1 MSISGILIYEIN
13 GTFNNNT
20 PILNTDN
27 SFTVLNSSINI
38 NTVNVEFQYT
48 EITNNDGLYLY
59 GFNDYTITKIISF
72 ESIPLSRQGNQFRDY
87 KGTFPD
93 DINDTPTI
101 LNNTTGR
108 YMFSDTVFS
117 SGVGNW
123 NVENIT
129 NLERAFEINPNFN
142 EDLNNWNLVNLSGRM
157 SNIFE
162 GCSSFNGNISNW
174 NVENVNNIQFAFY
187 DCLSFNKPLNW
198 NVSNITDMSQ
208 LFNNCIVFNQNLNNW
223 DMSNVVSPGAMFGLC
238 YKFNQ
243 PLDNWN
249 TSKFNDI
256 GQMFLLCS
264 MFNQDLSNWNVSNIT
279 SMYNAFNNATNFNQN
294 LGSWNISNINNI
306 DFQSLWGMLNN
317 TALSV
322 ENYNATLNGWSS
334 QTVQSNVIL
343 GVEGLEYSSVGEVG
357 RNILINQPNNWDI
370 QGDILICFIKNTM
383 ILILE
388 NGMEVEKKVQE
399 LKNGNMV
406 KISTGEYKKLVFIG
420 TKTLDITKNINKIRI
435 MKQGTSSNNLP
446 NKDLLVTSG
455 HSLLF
460 NNLNYTN
467 EFYKSEF
474 YDNNVKGYYKMM
486 SQHCKLFD
494 YVKEKE
500 LEDIR
505 DGNNVSYYHFVL
517 ENEDDE
523 GQYGVY
529 SNGILS
535 ETMALSFSKKN
546 YMNKN

>member
-157 SNIFE
+157 NNIFG

-174 NVENVNNIQFAFY
+174 NVENVNNIQFGFY
-187 DCLSFNKPLNW
+187 DCLSFNQPLNW
-198 NVSNITDMSQ
+198 NVSNITDMSL
-208 LFNNCIVFNQNLNNW
+208 LFYNCIVFNQNLNNW

-294 LGSWNISNINNI
+294 LGSWNISNRNNI

>member
-157 SNIFE
+157 NNIFG

-174 NVENVNNIQFAFY
+174 NVENVNNIQFGFY
-187 DCLSFNKPLNW
+187 DCLSFNQPLNW
-198 NVSNITDMSQ
+198 NVSNITDMSL
-208 LFNNCIVFNQNLNNW
+208 LFYNCIVFNQNLNNW

>member
-157 SNIFE
+157 NNIFG

-198 NVSNITDMSQ
+198 NVSNITDMSL
-208 LFNNCIVFNQNLNNW
+208 LFYNCIVFNQNLNNW

>member
-157 SNIFE
+157 NNIFG

-174 NVENVNNIQFAFY
+174 NVENVNNIQFGFY
-187 DCLSFNKPLNW
+187 DCLSFNQPLNW
-198 NVSNITDMSQ
+198 NVSNITDMSL
-208 LFNNCIVFNQNLNNW
+208 LFYNCIVFNQNLNNW

-264 MFNQDLSNWNVSNIT
+264 MFNQDLSYWNVSNIT

-343 GVEGLEYSSVGEVG
+343 GVEGLEYSSAGVPG
-357 RNILINQPNNWDI
+357 RNTLEDTYNWTI
-370 QGDILICFIKNTM
+370 AGDILVCFMKDTM

-388 NGMEVEKKVQE
+388 NDIEVERKVQE
-399 LKNGNMV
+399 LKNGDMV

-420 TKTLDITKNINKIRI
+420 TKTIDITKNIDKIRI

>member
-223 DMSNVVSPGAMFGLC
+223 DMSNVVSPGGMFGGC
-238 YKFNQ
+238 NKFNQ

-249 TSKFNDI
+249 TSKFNNI
-256 GQMFLLCS
+256 SSMFLLCS

-279 SMYNAFNNATNFNQN
+279 SMYNVFNNATNFNQN

-343 GVEGLEYSSVGEVG
+343 GVEGLEYSSAGVPG
-357 RNILINQPNNWDI
+357 RNTLEDTYNWTI
-370 QGDILICFIKNTM
+370 AGDILVCFMKDTM

-388 NGMEVEKKVQE
+388 NDIEVERKVQE
-399 LKNGNMV
+399 LKNGDMV

-420 TKTLDITKNINKIRI
+420 TKTIDITKNIDKIRI